1 MDAAF
6 YERNCS
12 TDVRNQTF
20 LRKERKTTLC
30 PSIFKLKETFKKET
44 TFSQEPDCTRGCTLL
59 AFGSHQK
66 QFPSSSLA
74 LLTYH
79 SECLKMFHNQYEL
92 SQAVKNNRKKF
103 IVLVG
108 FGTGAV
114 RNHTVKSV
122 KYPDLYSNWIKIT
135 STYRT
140 QCTLQIH
147 YSCQIHFVAIQS
159 LDEAERYV
167 GHWAKQMPVIL
178 VCFLIRLLYT
188 VFQPESIQKQII
200 FFFLNSIP
208 SLVLPKKKE
217 IMKLDVL
224 WRVIAEEVQ

>member
-167 GHWAKQMPVIL
+167 GHWASKCL
-178 VCFLIRLLYT
+178 WFWFAFWSGYYT
-188 VFQPESIQKQII
+188 QYSNQNPSRNRFN

-224 WRVIAEEVQ
+224 RRVIAEEVQ